1 MCRGLLFILTMMS
14 IALTV
19 SAQFSN
25 VETKGSSYHDDIGG
39 WGTVYVEWSPS
50 KVYDWDIN
58 AFTLGLARAFSLSSN
73 IPIYIEPSVAGQCF
87 VQYHN
92 NDYGVVFASIKVPVN
107 LLYRVNIPNSKAS
120 FIPFAGLYLRYNVWG
135 NHDMFDYCKRFQVGG
150 HVGLKAAFGGHFIMG
165 VSYGSDFNDIDRIKK
180 LQSVNLSL
188 GVAF

>member
-1 MCRGLLFILTMMS
+1 VKRRLLFVLTMMVGM
-14 IALTV
+14 LTV
-19 SAQFSN
+19 TAQFSN
-25 VETKGSSYHDDIGG
+25 VETTGSSYHDDIGG

-50 KVYDWDIN
+50 KMYDWDIN
-58 AFTLGLARAFSLSSN
+58 AFTLGLARAFSLSTN

-107 LLYRVNIPNSKAS
+107 LLYRVNIPNSNTS

-150 HVGLKAAFGGHFIMG
+150 QAGLKAAFGGHFIMG
-165 VSYGSDFNDIDRIKK
+165 VSYGADFNEIDRIK
-180 LQSVNLSL
+180 
-188 GVAF
+188 